1 MDFGNK
7 TVIFIMDI
15 LITSLLVLFATVM
28 MVVEVAFIP
37 GLGFTGLMGVLAM
50 IGSVFYAFL
59 QIGTAAG
66 WMTLLVCVFI
76 CIALFLWALYG
87 NSLDKMALKKNI
99 ESTVNEQDM
108 SRFAVGDR
116 GVARTR
122 LALIGEALINGQV
135 VEVKSEGGF
144 IDEQEEIEIVR
155 ISGESLFVAKVKK

>member
-1 MDFGNK
+1 
-7 TVIFIMDI
+7 MDI

-28 MVVEVAFIP
+28 MVIEVAFIP
-37 GLGFTGLMGVLAM
+37 GIGFTGVMGVLAM

-59 QIGTAAG
+59 QLGTAAG
-66 WMTLLVCVFI
+66 WITLLVCVLI

-99 ESTVNEQDM
+99 NSKVNEQDM
-108 SRFAVGDR
+108 SLFAVGDR
-116 GVARTR
+116 GIARTR

-144 IDEQEEIEIVR
+144 IDEQQEIEIIR
-155 ISGESLFVAKVKK
+155 ISGDSIFVEKVNDCK

>member
-1 MDFGNK
+1 
-7 TVIFIMDI
+7 MDI

-28 MVVEVAFIP
+28 MVIEVAFIP
-37 GLGFTGLMGVLAM
+37 GIGFTGVMGVLAM

-59 QIGTAAG
+59 QLGTAAG
-66 WMTLLVCVFI
+66 WITLLVCVLI

-99 ESTVNEQDM
+99 NSKVNEQDM
-108 SRFAVGDR
+108 SLFAVGDR
-116 GVARTR
+116 GIARTR

-144 IDEQEEIEIVR
+144 IDEQQEIEIIR
-155 ISGESLFVAKVKK
+155 ISGESLFVAKVKNK